1 MAVNIN
7 PLDCVRIASPCSAN
21 WDQMSGDDRV
31 RFCDR
36 CNLHVYNIAR
46 LTRKQAETL
55 MAHTEGRVCARLY
68 RRADGTIITKNC
80 PVGLRAI
87 RRHVAKVTGA
97 VFAALLSAC
106 VTVFPRAR
114 SSSVIQLHSK
124 ASLGRDLL
132 APAAPATWAE
142 VTGTV
147 TDPGGAV
154 IEGATITLINLK
166 TNQKQVVKS
175 DKRGHYRLVVSEFGS
190 YTFKVEAP
198 FFQRFEQKLSLHLSD
213 ETKLDVELMLGALMG
228 AIVIVEPPR
237 KGYDLDGVHLRI
249 NQD

>member
-1 MAVNIN
+1 MAVNISR
-7 PLDCVRIASPCSAN
+7 LDRFRIASPCPAN
-21 WDQMSGDDRV
+21 WEQMSGDDRV
-31 RFCDR
+31 RFCDL
-36 CNLHVYNIAR
+36 CNLHVYDISR
-46 LTRKQAETL
+46 LSRKEAEAVITN
-55 MAHTEGRVCARLY
+55 TEGRICARLY
-68 RRADGTIITKNC
+68 RRSDGTIITKDC

-87 RRHVAKVTGA
+87 RRQVAKVTGA
-97 VFAALLSAC
+97 VFVAMLSAS

-114 SSSVIQLHSK
+114 SGSAIQLHSK

-142 VTGTV
+142 VTGTI

-154 IEGATITLINLK
+154 IEGATITLINSK

-198 FFQRFEQKLSLHLSD
+198 FFHRFEQKLSLHLSD

>member
-7 PLDCVRIASPCSAN
+7 RLDHLRVASPCPAN

-31 RFCDR
+31 RFCDL

-46 LTRKQAETL
+46 LTRREAEAL
-55 MAHTEGRVCARLY
+55 MAKTEGRICARLY
-68 RRADGTIITKNC
+68 RRADGTVITKDC

-87 RRHVAKVTGA
+87 RRRAARITGA
-97 VFAALLSAC
+97 VFAAMLSAC

-114 SSSVIQLHSK
+114 SSSATQLQSK
-124 ASLGRDLL
+124 LRPGRDWL
-132 APAAPATWAE
+132 APAAPDNWAQ
-142 VTGTV
+142 VTGTI
-147 TDPGGAV
+147 TDPAGAV
-154 IEGATITLINLK
+154 IEGATVTLISSG

-175 DKRGHYRLVVSEFGS
+175 DKKGQYRLVVSEFGS
-190 YTFKVEAP
+190 YTIKVEAP
-198 FFQRFEQKLSLHLSD
+198 YFHLFEQKLALHLSD
-213 ETKLDVELMLGALMG
+213 DLKLDVALTLSPLMG
-228 AIVIVEPPR
+228 AVVTIEPPR